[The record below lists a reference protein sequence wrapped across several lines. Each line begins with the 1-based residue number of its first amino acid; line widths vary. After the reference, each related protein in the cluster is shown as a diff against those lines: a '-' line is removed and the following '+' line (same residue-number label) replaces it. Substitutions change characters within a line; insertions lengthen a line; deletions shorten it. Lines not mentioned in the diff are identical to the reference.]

1 MFCANQLMKM
11 YPSESKMD
19 RSDERIKRA
28 LRRRPYVLNPVRVN
42 TPDSVMWPTGKVH
55 RRPRPSTSAQTP
67 QIHKR
72 PPIIESCG
80 QEQTSGDG
88 RDINPEPL
96 SQSGRVTRL
105 MERNYDGVISSS
117 NSDDISIYSF
127 TDCESESDD
136 EDHERRTP
144 PLIVKDEEDGKVTK
158 FEVRDM
164 VEDDNLSLH
173 SLDESDF
180 LCDNGNDASAEDSPG
195 PSKEP
200 QRKGASLKDP
210 RLIIVAKPNILLPAS
225 VSALK
230 KASRLTELVPTVRP
244 CKEQQDKKTQWTNT
258 NKESLRRIKKKL
270 ASIELD
276 LEEGLKKVNDGQDV
290 NQERQKNEGC
300 FRAWIE
306 KWMGR
311 RKEERLRDEDV
322 NREDKGR
329 MGEEVRALIQ
339 VMKRNC
345 SERDLEAVNLDTWLN
360 DLERL
365 KVAFKKCTGEMAK
378 MSPGKVSGPVSGL
391 SPLVT
396 SGPRTLAEALRAL
409 PSAVARPS
417 QKDVPKP
424 PTPPSPVSVIVA
436 LPAVEYLPYH
446 RSPRLAPITNLS
458 ENGRKLLQKM
468 SGVTPQEG
476 KVKRKKSKGKK
487 QVKKEKASKMQQ
499 VENVGESK
507 EDKKEEKKSLRK
519 R

>member
-329 MGEEVRALIQ
+329 MGEE
-339 VMKRNC
+339 
-345 SERDLEAVNLDTWLN
+345 
-360 DLERL
+360 
-365 KVAFKKCTGEMAK
+365 
-378 MSPGKVSGPVSGL
+378 SPGKVSGPVSGL

-519 R
+519 RFLQWLLPKLRCSKK

>member
-1 MFCANQLMKM
+1 M
-11 YPSESKMD
+11 
-19 RSDERIKRA
+19 
-28 LRRRPYVLNPVRVN
+28 
-42 TPDSVMWPTGKVH
+42 SV
-55 RRPRPSTSAQTP
+55 Q
-67 QIHKR
+67 
-72 PPIIESCG
+72 
-80 QEQTSGDG
+80 
-88 RDINPEPL
+88 
-96 SQSGRVTRL
+96 
-105 MERNYDGVISSS
+105 
-117 NSDDISIYSF
+117 
-127 TDCESESDD
+127 
-136 EDHERRTP
+136 
-144 PLIVKDEEDGKVTK
+144 
-158 FEVRDM
+158 
-164 VEDDNLSLH
+164 
-173 SLDESDF
+173 
-180 LCDNGNDASAEDSPG
+180 
-195 PSKEP
+195 
-200 QRKGASLKDP
+200 
-210 RLIIVAKPNILLPAS
+210 IIVAKPNILLPAS

-230 KASRLTELVPTVRP
+230 KASRLMELVPTVRP
-244 CKEQQDKKTQWTNT
+244 CKEQLDKKTQWTNT

-396 SGPRTLAEALRAL
+396 SAPRTLAEALRAL

-424 PTPPSPVSVIVA
+424 LTPPSPVSVIVA

-519 R
+519 RFLQWLLPKLRCSKK

>member
-11 YPSESKMD
+11 YPSENKMD
-19 RSDERIKRA
+19 RSDERIRRA

-42 TPDSVMWPTGKVH
+42 SPDSVMWPTGKVH
-55 RRPRPSTSAQTP
+55 RRPRP
-67 QIHKR
+67 
-72 PPIIESCG
+72 
-80 QEQTSGDG
+80 
-88 RDINPEPL
+88 
-96 SQSGRVTRL
+96 SGRVTRL

-127 TDCESESDD
+127 TDCESE
-136 EDHERRTP
+136 
-144 PLIVKDEEDGKVTK
+144 
-158 FEVRDM
+158 
-164 VEDDNLSLH
+164 
-173 SLDESDF
+173 
-180 LCDNGNDASAEDSPG
+180 
-195 PSKEP
+195 
-200 QRKGASLKDP
+200 
-210 RLIIVAKPNILLPAS
+210 IIVAKPNILLPAS

-230 KASRLTELVPTVRP
+230 KASRLMELVPTVRP
-244 CKEQQDKKTQWTNT
+244 CREQLDKKTQWTNT
-258 NKESLRRIKKKL
+258 NEESLRRIKKKL

-276 LEEGLKKVNDGQDV
+276 LEEGLNKVNDGQDI

-306 KWMGR
+306 KWMGKR
-311 RKEERLRDEDV
+311 KRKEERLRDEDV

-345 SERDLEAVNLDTWLN
+345 SESDLEAVNLDSWLN

-365 KVAFKKCTGEMAK
+365 KVAFKKCTGEMAE

-396 SGPRTLAEALRAL
+396 SAPRTLAEALQAL

-436 LPAVEYLPYH
+436 SPAVEYLPYH

-468 SGVTPQEG
+468 SGVTPQER
-476 KVKRKKSKGKK
+476 KVKRKKTKGKK

-499 VENVGESK
+499 VENVGETK
-507 EDKKEEKKSLRK
+507 EDKKDEKKSLRK
-519 R
+519 RFLQWLLPKLRCSKK

>member
-19 RSDERIKRA
+19 RSDERIRRA

-42 TPDSVMWPTGKVH
+42 SPDSAMWPTGKVH

-72 PPIIESCG
+72 PPIIENCG

-88 RDINPEPL
+88 RDMNSEPL

-127 TDCESESDD
+127 TDCESE
-136 EDHERRTP
+136 
-144 PLIVKDEEDGKVTK
+144 
-158 FEVRDM
+158 
-164 VEDDNLSLH
+164 
-173 SLDESDF
+173 
-180 LCDNGNDASAEDSPG
+180 
-195 PSKEP
+195 
-200 QRKGASLKDP
+200 
-210 RLIIVAKPNILLPAS
+210 IIVAKPNILLPAS
-225 VSALK
+225 VSAMK
-230 KASRLTELVPTVRP
+230 KASRLMELVPTVRP
-244 CKEQQDKKTQWTNT
+244 CREQLDKKTQWTNT
-258 NKESLRRIKKKL
+258 NEESLRRIKKKL

-276 LEEGLKKVNDGQDV
+276 LEEGLNKVNDGQDI

-345 SERDLEAVNLDTWLN
+345 SESDLEAVNLDSLLN

-365 KVAFKKCTGEMAK
+365 KVAFKKCTGEMAE

-396 SGPRTLAEALRAL
+396 SAPRTLAEALQAL

-417 QKDVPKP
+417 QKDVPKL

-436 LPAVEYLPYH
+436 SPAVEYLPYH
-446 RSPRLAPITNLS
+446 HSPRLAPITNLS

-468 SGVTPQEG
+468 SGVTPQER
-476 KVKRKKSKGKK
+476 KVKRKKTKGKK

-519 R
+519 RFLLWLLPKLRCSKK

>member
-1 MFCANQLMKM
+1 
-11 YPSESKMD
+11 MD

-42 TPDSVMWPTGKVH
+42 SPDSVMWPTGKVH

-72 PPIIESCG
+72 PPIIENCG

-88 RDINPEPL
+88 RDMNPEPL

-127 TDCESESDD
+127 TDCESESD

-144 PLIVKDEEDGKVTK
+144 PLIVKDKEDGKVTK
-158 FEVRDM
+158 FEVREM

-173 SLDESDF
+173 SLDDSDF
-180 LCDNGNDASAEDSPG
+180 
-195 PSKEP
+195 
-200 QRKGASLKDP
+200 
-210 RLIIVAKPNILLPAS
+210 LIIVAKPNILLPPS

-230 KASRLTELVPTVRP
+230 KASRLMELVPTVRP
-244 CKEQQDKKTQWTNT
+244 CREQLDKKTQWTNT
-258 NKESLRRIKKKL
+258 NEESLRRIKKKL

-276 LEEGLKKVNDGQDV
+276 LEEGLNKVNDGQDI

-345 SERDLEAVNLDTWLN
+345 SESDLEAVNLDSWLN

-365 KVAFKKCTGEMAK
+365 KVAFKKCTGEMAE

-396 SGPRTLAEALRAL
+396 SAPRTLAEALQAL

-424 PTPPSPVSVIVA
+424 PTPLSPVSVIVA
-436 LPAVEYLPYH
+436 SPAVEYLPYH

-468 SGVTPQEG
+468 SGGTPQER
-476 KVKRKKSKGKK
+476 KVKRKKTKGKK

-507 EDKKEEKKSLRK
+507 EDKKEEKTSLRK
-519 R
+519 RFLQWLLPKLRCSKK

>member
-11 YPSESKMD
+11 YPSENKMD
-19 RSDERIKRA
+19 RSDERIRRA

-42 TPDSVMWPTGKVH
+42 SPDSVMWPTGKVH

-72 PPIIESCG
+72 PPIIENCG

-88 RDINPEPL
+88 RDMNSEPL

-127 TDCESESDD
+127 TDCESE
-136 EDHERRTP
+136 
-144 PLIVKDEEDGKVTK
+144 
-158 FEVRDM
+158 
-164 VEDDNLSLH
+164 N
-173 SLDESDF
+173 
-180 LCDNGNDASAEDSPG
+180 
-195 PSKEP
+195 
-200 QRKGASLKDP
+200 
-210 RLIIVAKPNILLPAS
+210 IVAKPNILLPAS

-230 KASRLTELVPTVRP
+230 KASHLIELVPTVQP
-244 CKEQQDKKTQWTNT
+244 CREQLDKKTQWTNT
-258 NKESLRRIKKKL
+258 NEESLRRIKKKL

-276 LEEGLKKVNDGQDV
+276 LEEGLNKVNDGQDI

-322 NREDKGR
+322 NRQDKGR

-345 SERDLEAVNLDTWLN
+345 SESDLEAVNLDSWLN

-365 KVAFKKCTGEMAK
+365 KVAFKKCTGEMAE

-396 SGPRTLAEALRAL
+396 SAPRTLAEALQAL

-436 LPAVEYLPYH
+436 SPAVEYLPYH

-468 SGVTPQEG
+468 SGVTPQER
-476 KVKRKKSKGKK
+476 KVKRKKTKGKK

-499 VENVGESK
+499 VENVGERK

-519 R
+519 RFLQWLLPKLRCSKK

>member
-1 MFCANQLMKM
+1 
-11 YPSESKMD
+11 MD

-180 LCDNGNDASAEDSPG
+180 L
-195 PSKEP
+195 
-200 QRKGASLKDP
+200 
-210 RLIIVAKPNILLPAS
+210 IIVAKPNILLPAS

-329 MGEEVRALIQ
+329 MGEE
-339 VMKRNC
+339 
-345 SERDLEAVNLDTWLN
+345 
-360 DLERL
+360 
-365 KVAFKKCTGEMAK
+365 
-378 MSPGKVSGPVSGL
+378 SPGKVSGPVSGL

-519 R
+519 RFLQWLLPKLRCSKK

>member
-1 MFCANQLMKM
+1 
-11 YPSESKMD
+11 
-19 RSDERIKRA
+19 
-28 LRRRPYVLNPVRVN
+28 
-42 TPDSVMWPTGKVH
+42 MWPTGKVH

-88 RDINPEPL
+88 RDMNPEPL

-127 TDCESESDD
+127 TDCESESD

-144 PLIVKDEEDGKVTK
+144 PLIVKDKEDGKVTK
-158 FEVRDM
+158 FEVREM

-173 SLDESDF
+173 SLDDSDF
-180 LCDNGNDASAEDSPG
+180 
-195 PSKEP
+195 
-200 QRKGASLKDP
+200 
-210 RLIIVAKPNILLPAS
+210 LIIVAKPNILLPAS
-225 VSALK
+225 VSAMKTKHLM
-230 KASRLTELVPTVRP
+230 ELVPTVRP
-244 CKEQQDKKTQWTNT
+244 CREQLDKKTQWTNT
-258 NKESLRRIKKKL
+258 NEESLRRIKKKL

-276 LEEGLKKVNDGQDV
+276 LEEGLNKVNDGQDI

-339 VMKRNC
+339 VMKRKC
-345 SERDLEAVNLDTWLN
+345 SESDLEAVNLDSLLN

-365 KVAFKKCTGEMAK
+365 KVAFKKCTGEMAEMVESMAEMQTRIAESRLLK
-378 MSPGKVSGPVSGL
+378 PEKKYLCPEL
-391 SPLVT
+391 S
-396 SGPRTLAEALRAL
+396 PRTLAEALQAL

-436 LPAVEYLPYH
+436 SPAVEYLPYH

-476 KVKRKKSKGKK
+476 KVKRKKTKGKK

>member
-1 MFCANQLMKM
+1 
-11 YPSESKMD
+11 MD
-19 RSDERIKRA
+19 RSDERIRRA

-42 TPDSVMWPTGKVH
+42 SPDSVMWPTGKVH

-72 PPIIESCG
+72 PPIIENCG

-88 RDINPEPL
+88 RDMNSEPL

-127 TDCESESDD
+127 TDCESESD

-144 PLIVKDEEDGKVTK
+144 PLIVKDKEDGKVTK
-158 FEVRDM
+158 FEVREM

-173 SLDESDF
+173 SLDDSDF
-180 LCDNGNDASAEDSPG
+180 
-195 PSKEP
+195 
-200 QRKGASLKDP
+200 
-210 RLIIVAKPNILLPAS
+210 LIIVAKPNILLPAS

-230 KASRLTELVPTVRP
+230 KASRLMELVPTVQP
-244 CKEQQDKKTQWTNT
+244 CREQLDKKTQWTNT
-258 NKESLRRIKKKL
+258 NEESLRRIKKKL

-276 LEEGLKKVNDGQDV
+276 LEEGLNKVNDGQDI
-290 NQERQKNEGC
+290 NHERQKNEGC

-322 NREDKGR
+322 NRQDKGR

-345 SERDLEAVNLDTWLN
+345 SESDLEAVNLDSWLN

-365 KVAFKKCTGEMAK
+365 KVAFKKCTGEMAEMVESMAEMQTRIAESRLLK
-378 MSPGKVSGPVSGL
+378 PEKNNYVQSFSPGKVSGPVSGL

-396 SGPRTLAEALRAL
+396 SAPRTLAEALQAL

-436 LPAVEYLPYH
+436 SPAVEYLPYH

-468 SGVTPQEG
+468 SGVTPQER
-476 KVKRKKSKGKK
+476 KVKRKKTKGKK

-499 VENVGESK
+499 VENVGERK

-519 R
+519 RFLQWLLPKLRCSKK

>member
-1 MFCANQLMKM
+1 
-11 YPSESKMD
+11 MD

-180 LCDNGNDASAEDSPG
+180 L
-195 PSKEP
+195 
-200 QRKGASLKDP
+200 
-210 RLIIVAKPNILLPAS
+210 IIVAKPNILLPAS

-258 NKESLRRIKKKL
+258 NKESLRRIKKTGL
-270 ASIELD
+270 HRARPGGRP
-276 LEEGLKKVNDGQDV
+276 EEGQ
-290 NQERQKNEGC
+290 
-300 FRAWIE
+300 
-306 KWMGR
+306 
-311 RKEERLRDEDV
+311 
-322 NREDKGR
+322 
-329 MGEEVRALIQ
+329 
-339 VMKRNC
+339 
-345 SERDLEAVNLDTWLN
+345 
-360 DLERL
+360 
-365 KVAFKKCTGEMAK
+365 
-378 MSPGKVSGPVSGL
+378 
-391 SPLVT
+391 
-396 SGPRTLAEALRAL
+396 
-409 PSAVARPS
+409 
-417 QKDVPKP
+417 
-424 PTPPSPVSVIVA
+424 
-436 LPAVEYLPYH
+436 
-446 RSPRLAPITNLS
+446 
-458 ENGRKLLQKM
+458 
-468 SGVTPQEG
+468 
-476 KVKRKKSKGKK
+476 
-487 QVKKEKASKMQQ
+487 
-499 VENVGESK
+499 
-507 EDKKEEKKSLRK
+507 
-519 R
+519 

>member
-1 MFCANQLMKM
+1 
-11 YPSESKMD
+11 
-19 RSDERIKRA
+19 
-28 LRRRPYVLNPVRVN
+28 
-42 TPDSVMWPTGKVH
+42 MWPTGKVH

-180 LCDNGNDASAEDSPG
+180 
-195 PSKEP
+195 
-200 QRKGASLKDP
+200 
-210 RLIIVAKPNILLPAS
+210 LIIVAKPNILLPAS

-519 R
+519 RFLQWLLPKLRCSKK